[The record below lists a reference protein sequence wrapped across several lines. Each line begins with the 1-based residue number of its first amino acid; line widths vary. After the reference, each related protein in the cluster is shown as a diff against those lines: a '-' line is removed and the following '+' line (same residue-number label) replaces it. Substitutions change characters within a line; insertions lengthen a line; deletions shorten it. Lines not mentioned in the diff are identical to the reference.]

1 MRGCAHENMANNL
14 MLKLP
19 VISQANLLHQLAL
32 SLGTVIPSYS
42 TKPVP
47 SALRI
52 NKRVATKT
60 MSFFEKEEKKSVK
73 PYWASFP
80 FFILLQQFYIQTFW
94 GPTLFQSLPSLH

>member
-1 MRGCAHENMANNL
+1 MANNV

-42 TKPVP
+42 TKPVS

-60 MSFFEKEEKKSVK
+60 MSFFKKEEKKIGK
-73 PYWASFP
+73 TLLGKLP
-80 FFILLQQFYIQTFW
+80 FFHFIAVILHSDFLGPYTVPKSPK
-94 GPTLFQSLPSLH
+94 PTLK